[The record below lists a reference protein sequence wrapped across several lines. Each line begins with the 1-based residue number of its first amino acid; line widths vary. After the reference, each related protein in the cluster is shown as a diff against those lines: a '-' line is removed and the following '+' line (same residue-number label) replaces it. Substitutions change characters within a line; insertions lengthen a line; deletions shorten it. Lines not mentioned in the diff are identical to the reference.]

1 MQVLHPCM
9 YPCMHACM
17 HLDVSACI
25 KYIECMYAFM
35 RACMHALLKGVLCDG
50 NCYRTSPEFTVL
62 LLLLLVLLFLFLLF
76 LLLLL
81 MLLLLLLLLLLLFLL
96 LFLLPLLFLLLLS
109 LLLLLLQVSAIFFG
123 GVDPR
128 FFEPPIHMFPVV
140 REHYWEV
147 ELDAIYVGERKFCC
161 AEGTKNYVIIDS
173 GTSFN
178 TMPSNEM
185 ESFLEM
191 IPSQVLH
198 SSLYL

>member
-1 MQVLHPCM
+1 
-9 YPCMHACM
+9 
-17 HLDVSACI
+17 
-25 KYIECMYAFM
+25 MYAFM
-35 RACMHALLKGVLCDG
+35 RACMHALLKGLLCDG

-62 LLLLLVLLFLFLLF
+62 LLLLLVLLVLLFLFLLF

-109 LLLLLLQVSAIFFG
+109 LLLLLLLQVSAIFFG

-147 ELDAIYVGERKFCC
+147 ELDAIYVGEKKF
-161 AEGTKNYVIIDS
+161 
-173 GTSFN
+173 
-178 TMPSNEM
+178 
-185 ESFLEM
+185 
-191 IPSQVLH
+191 
-198 SSLYL
+198 